1 MITRIIERLAVGSA
15 ADARRAPEIFTA
27 VLNVA
32 EEVDL
37 DVPGKTTHKIPLKD
51 LIPISP
57 EAMSEAIMWIKEH
70 IRHQGVL
77 VVCNAG
83 IGRSPSIAIGYLCSI
98 GFGYDE
104 AIRFMRTR
112 RSDIAPVPNLPFSIE
127 DCISFY
133 L

>member
-1 MITRIIERLAVGSA
+1 MITNILERLALGSA
-15 ADARRAPEIFTA
+15 ADTRRSPENFTA

-32 EEVDL
+32 EEIDL
-37 DVPGKTTHKIPLKD
+37 DAPGKTCHKIPLKD

-57 EAMSEAIMWIKEH
+57 EAMSEAILWIKDH

-77 VVCNAG
+77 VVCKAG
-83 IGRSPSIAIGYLCSI
+83 IGRSSSVVIGYLCSI

-104 AIRFMRTR
+104 AVRFVSAKRG
-112 RSDIAPVPNLPFSIE
+112 DISPVPNLSYSIE
-127 DCISFY
+127 DCIGFY

>member
-1 MITRIIERLAVGSA
+1 MITHILERLAVGST
-15 ADARRAPEIFTA
+15 ADARRAPETFTA
-27 VLNVA
+27 ILNVA

-37 DVPGKTTHKIPLKD
+37 DVAGKTCHKIPLKD

-57 EAMSEAIMWIKEH
+57 EAMSEAIMWIKER

-77 VVCNAG
+77 VVCKAG
-83 IGRSPSIAIGYLCSI
+83 IGRSPSVVIGYLCTI

-104 AIRFMRTR
+104 AVRFVGGR
-112 RSDIAPVPNLPFSIE
+112 RGDISPVPNLPSSIE

>member
-1 MITRIIERLAVGSA
+1 MITQVLDRLAVGSA
-15 ADARRAPEIFTA
+15 ADARRASETFTA
-27 VLNVA
+27 ILNVA

-37 DVPGKTTHKIPLKD
+37 AVPGKTCHKIPLKD

-77 VVCNAG
+77 VVCKAG
-83 IGRSPSIAIGYLCSI
+83 IGRSPSIAIGYLCSV

-104 AIRFMRTR
+104 AVRFVAGRQG
-112 RSDIAPVPNLPFSIE
+112 DISPVPNLPFSIE

>member
-1 MITRIIERLAVGSA
+1 MITRILERLAVGSA
-15 ADARRAPEIFTA
+15 ADARRAPETFTA
-27 VLNVA
+27 LLNVA

-37 DVPGKTTHKIPLKD
+37 GGEGRTVHKISLKD

-83 IGRSPSIAIGYLCSI
+83 IGRSPSVAIGYLCSV
-98 GFGYDE
+98 GFGYEE
-104 AIRFMRTR
+104 AVRFVKGR
-112 RSDIAPVPNLPFSIE
+112 RGDIAPVPNLAFSIE
-127 DCISFY
+127 DCIGFY

>member
-1 MITRIIERLAVGSA
+1 VITHVLERLAVGAA
-15 ADARRAPEIFTA
+15 ADARRSPEKFTA

-37 DVPGKTTHKIPLKD
+37 DAAGKTCHKIPLKD
-51 LIPISP
+51 LVPISP
-57 EAMSEAIMWIKEH
+57 EAMSEAILWIKEH

-77 VVCNAG
+77 VVCKAG
-83 IGRSPSIAIGYLCSI
+83 IGRSPSIVIGYLCSI

-104 AIRFMRTR
+104 AVRFVGSKQ
-112 RSDIAPVPNLPFSIE
+112 SDISPVPNLAFSIE
-127 DCISFY
+127 DCIGFY

>member
-1 MITRIIERLAVGSA
+1 MITRILERLAVGSA
-15 ADARRAPEIFTA
+15 ADARRAPEFFTA

-37 DVPGKTTHKIPLKD
+37 DAPAKTTHKIPLKD

-83 IGRSPSIAIGYLCSI
+83 IGRSPSVVIGYLVSI

-104 AIRFMRTR
+104 AVRFVRSR
-112 RSDIAPVPNLPFSIE
+112 RSDIVPVPNLPFSIE